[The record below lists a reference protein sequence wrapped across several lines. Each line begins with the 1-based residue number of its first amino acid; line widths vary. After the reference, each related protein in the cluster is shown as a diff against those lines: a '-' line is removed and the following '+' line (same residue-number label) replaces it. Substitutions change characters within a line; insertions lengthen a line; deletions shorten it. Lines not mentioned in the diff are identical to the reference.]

1 MGFGGSFISL
11 LMSKMMAKWSTGA
24 RIIEAPSNSTEFWL
38 VETVRKQA
46 EKAGIAMPEVAIY
59 EGEPNAFATG
69 PSKNNSLVAVST
81 GLLQGMSKEE
91 VEAVLAHEVSHVA
104 NGDMVT
110 LTLIQGV
117 VNTFVIFLSRIV
129 GYLVDSFL
137 RKGDSESSGPG
148 IGYTITVIVCD
159 ILFGILA
166 SVIVAWF
173 SRQREYPRRCRRRQ
187 PDGFAAADDQCPGAP
202 GRHERRAAAEEPGEF
217 RHRRRFELD
226 GPVRQPPEHGAA
238 HRRAAGA
245 RPVIHRRHHC
255 RLGPP
260 RFAGAFLLFFAAA
273 PAWAAG
279 SGRGRHQ
286 PAVAG
291 ADPDERAPV
300 RAAGAAH
307 RLSRGAGRTAARRG
321 AGQSLRCSASR
332 VRGHRQGPD
341 HRLHRRAR
349 RHRPAAAD
357 RPGDAAG
364 RPDQGRPARTPPSAR
379 SASSCPSRWAP
390 GWSGR
395 WLLPGLSHN
404 AYLFLGATLAAT
416 SVGITGRV
424 FRDLGKL
431 DSGGAHRARRGG
443 DRRRARGW

>member
-1 MGFGGSFISL
+1 MKRIVLFLVTNLAVMLVLSIAASVLGVNRFLHANGLDLGMLLGFAAIMGFGGSFISL

-187 PDGFAAADDQCPGAP
+187 PDGLAAADDQCPGAP
-202 GRHERRAAAEEPGEF
+202 GRDERRAAAEEPGEF

-245 RPVIHRRHHC
+245 RPVKHRRHHC

-260 RFAGAFLLFFAAA
+260 RFAGAFLLFTAAA

-279 SGRGRHQ
+279 SDVVGINLLWLALILMSARLFAPLAQRIGF
-286 PAVAG
+286 PAVLGELLLGVALG
-291 ADPDERAPV
+291 NLA
-300 RAAGAAH
+300 
-307 RLSRGAGRTAARRG
+307 LW
-321 AGQSLRCSASR
+321 ASR
-332 VRGHRQGPD
+332 VS
-341 HRLHRRAR
+341 
-349 RHRPAAAD
+349 RPS
-357 RPGDAAG
+357 P
-364 RPDQGRPARTPPSAR
+364 RTRSSPSSPS
-379 SASSCPSRWAP
+379 SASSSCCCRSAW
-390 GWSGR
+390 
-395 WLLPGLSHN
+395 
-404 AYLFLGATLAAT
+404 
-416 SVGITGRV
+416 
-424 FRDLGKL
+424 
-431 DSGGAHRARRGG
+431 RRG
-443 DRRRARGW
+443 WPT